1 MPFVSARGAAAT
13 AATPVASTR
22 CSPTAPTEAFK
33 PTAHRAP
40 SPSSAPC
47 PGADKLTDAQS
58 QIRSYVFDVVRAT
71 VPKMNLDDVFT
82 SKEEIAVAV
91 KSELTKSMAGFGFS
105 IIQVGRGR
113 RAVGV
118 GLTIVQLGAAGAGRG
133 GGAGRC
139 RRPAANSPRRQAPG
153 VCPPGGGCAQA
164 GLS

>member
-1 MPFVSARGAAAT
+1 
-13 AATPVASTR
+13 
-22 CSPTAPTEAFK
+22 
-33 PTAHRAP
+33 
-40 SPSSAPC
+40 
-47 PGADKLTDAQS
+47 
-58 QIRSYVFDVVRAT
+58 
-71 VPKMNLDDVFT
+71 VFT